1 MVYPIV
7 AYGSPVLRNPTE
19 EITAEYP
26 NLPKLIADMYE
37 TMDHAYGVGL
47 AAPQIGLNIRM
58 FTVGVE
64 AMAEDYPECA
74 GVRFVMINPQITERT
89 GEDVSIEEGCL
100 SIPGVNEKVTRKN
113 RIRISYFNEN
123 FEPKDEVFEGYL
135 ARVIQHEYDHLEG
148 QLFIDH
154 ISPIRKQ
161 LIKSKLGNIQKR
173 KITCRYRIK

>member
-7 AYGSPVLRNPTE
+7 AYGSPVLRQPTE

-26 NLPKLIADMYE
+26 QLKELIANMYE
-37 TMDHAYGVGL
+37 TMDNAYGVGL
-47 AAPQIGLNIRM
+47 AAPQIGLNIRL

-74 GVRFVMINPQITERT
+74 GVRFVMINPKITERT

-113 RIRISYFNEN
+113 SIRISYVNEN
-123 FEPKDEVFEGYL
+123 FEPKEEVFEGYI

-161 LIKSKLGNIQKR
+161 LIKAKLGNIQKR
-173 KITCRYRIK
+173 KIS